1 MVVLALRGEQ
11 LTPLQ
16 IATASLDM
24 DLGYAT
30 LCSMIDWKSSSS
42 SSPSNGACG
51 AEDRVGEA
59 ALPGLPPS
67 SLCPAGIPSPHPQSQ
82 AEVTLWDVHK
92 KRRSANV
99 SNPKARKVRGTQ
111 IHEL

>member
-1 MVVLALRGEQ
+1 MAVLALRDEQ

-42 SSPSNGACG
+42 SSPSKGACG
-51 AEDRVGEA
+51 AEVRMGKEP
-59 ALPGLPPS
+59 LPGPPPLF
-67 SLCPAGIPSPHPQSQ
+67 LCPVGFPSPHPQSQ
-82 AEVTLWDVHK
+82 EEVTLRGFHE
-92 KRRSANV
+92 KR
-99 SNPKARKVRGTQ
+99 
-111 IHEL
+111 